1 MKGKI
6 AFVLGAAV
14 GYVLGTRAGRERY
27 EQIKRGAQTVWNT
40 PPVQRGVEAVRGAV
54 DERAEEAK
62 LFARRVVADVFSS
75 VGRAAA
81 GGTQTRS
88 TSDAAS
94 SARSAST
101 ETSSSSAKR
110 ATASSKSSASKSGSS
125 KSSSTKSA
133 ASKSTASKSSASKS
147 SAAKGAKRSAADED
161 QAE

>member
-40 PPVQRGVEAVRGAV
+40 PPVQRGVEMVRGAV

-81 GGTQTRS
+81 GGAQSRPASEPAT
-88 TSDAAS
+88 AA
-94 SARSAST
+94 AAAPTKAST
-101 ETSSSSAKR
+101 APK
-110 ATASSKSSASKSGSS
+110 KSGSTEAKGS
-125 KSSSTKSA
+125 TARSSTAKGA
-133 ASKSTASKSSASKS
+133 ASKSTSSKSG
-147 SAAKGAKRSAADED
+147 AAKGAKRGTSGQGE
-161 QAE
+161 